1 MTTPDPVGAAPA
13 SAAPT
18 DARQEDARQQAV
30 RGLEAAFG
38 ELMTELRRMYVQ
50 FAEAVSPGMLPGTYK
65 VLSVIQRA
73 GSVTVSG
80 IAEHMTAD
88 KGQVSRA
95 VSELEELGL
104 VARTADPDDGRIKL
118 IAVTDEGQRRL
129 DRARQP
135 YEGRLYDVL
144 ADWPI
149 ESIEQFTGLLH
160 ALARGQ
166 APKD

>member
-1 MTTPDPVGAAPA
+1 MTTPDPVGAGPA

-18 DARQEDARQQAV
+18 DARQEAV

-129 DRARQP
+129 ERARLP
-135 YEGRLYDVL
+135 YEGRLVEVL

-149 ESIEQFTGLLH
+149 ESIEQFTALLH
-160 ALARGQ
+160 ALARGE
-166 APKD
+166 APAD

>member
-18 DARQEDARQQAV
+18 DARQEAV
-30 RGLEAAFG
+30 RGLEGAFG

-129 DRARQP
+129 ERARLP
-135 YEGRLYDVL
+135 YEGRLVEVL

>member
-1 MTTPDPVGAAPA
+1 MTATDPVGASPA
-13 SAAPT
+13 SASPT
-18 DARQEDARQQAV
+18 DARQQAV
-30 RGLEAAFG
+30 RGLEGAFG
-38 ELMTELRRMYVQ
+38 ELMTELRRMYAQ
-50 FAEAVSPGMLPGTYK
+50 IAETVSPGMLPGTYK
-65 VLSVIQRA
+65 VLSMIQRA

-80 IAEHMTAD
+80 IAERMTAD

-104 VARTADPDDGRIKL
+104 VTRTADPDDGRIKL
-118 IAVTDEGQRRL
+118 ITVTDEGQRRL

-135 YEGRLYDVL
+135 YEGRLSDVL

-166 APKD
+166 APRD

>member
-18 DARQEDARQQAV
+18 DARQQDARQQAV
-30 RGLEAAFG
+30 RGLEGAFG

-129 DRARQP
+129 ERARLP
-135 YEGRLYDVL
+135 YEGRLVEVL

-149 ESIEQFTGLLH
+149 ESIEQFTALLH
-160 ALARGQ
+160 ALARGE
-166 APKD
+166 APDD